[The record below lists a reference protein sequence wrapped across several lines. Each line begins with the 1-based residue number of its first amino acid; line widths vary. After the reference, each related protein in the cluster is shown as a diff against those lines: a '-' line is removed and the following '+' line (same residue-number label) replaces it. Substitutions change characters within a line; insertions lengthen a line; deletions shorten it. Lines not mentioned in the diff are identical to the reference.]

1 MTRQRL
7 IEACLREARA
17 ERGDRSPGPVRDT
30 VHAFRMI
37 SRIGIRVTF
46 SHAVAV
52 ALIRLHHHLIDR
64 RLHPGIP
71 QSLSGRV
78 WLMGLTLCRPD
89 GTEAHEALPCAPVPS
104 KTFHWSLAATR
115 IDATQYHF
123 VDIGS
128 GWGHA
133 VLLASGYP
141 FRRVTGVEFA
151 RELYERACANLVW
164 ARGKNMLKAG
174 QVEFRYES
182 ALETALPDGPTL
194 FFLFHPF
201 GEPVMRAFLERIER
215 SIRENP
221 RPITLIY
228 VNPADHHLFE
238 RAGIVEVP
246 LRGRTA
252 WLLKLLSP
260 FAVRVYEFEV
270 GKPDIP

>member
-1 MTRQRL
+1 MSHQHL
-7 IEACLREARA
+7 IEAFLSEVRA
-17 ERGDRSPGPVRDT
+17 ECGDRPPGLVRDIGN
-30 VHAFRMI
+30 AFRMI

-46 SHAVAV
+46 AHAVAV
-52 ALIRLHHHLIDR
+52 ALIRLHDHLIDR
-64 RLHPGIP
+64 RQHAGIP
-71 QSLSGRV
+71 QPLHGRV

-104 KTFHWSLAATR
+104 KTLHWAIAATR
-115 IDATQYHF
+115 IDATRYHF

-133 VLLASGYP
+133 VLLASAYP
-141 FRRVTGVEFA
+141 FRCVTGVEFA
-151 RELYERACANLVW
+151 RELYERACANLAW
-164 ARGKNMLKAG
+164 AREQNLLKAD

-201 GEPVMRAFLERIER
+201 GEPVMRAFLDRIER
-215 SIRENP
+215 SVRENP
-221 RPITLIY
+221 RAITLIY

-238 RAGIVEVP
+238 RPGIVEVP
-246 LRGRTA
+246 LRGRAA

-260 FAVRVYEFEV
+260 FEVHAYEFET
-270 GKPDIP
+270 GKTDID